1 MKFKTNSSLSLDW
14 YEAVDSDWQNFENA
28 DLLNQLMMDD
38 GVVSDDRLIICKH
51 YEELRS
57 NQTSSN

>member
-1 MKFKTNSSLSLDW
+1 MKLKTNSSLSLDW
-14 YEAVDSDWQNFENA
+14 YEAVNSDWQNFESA

-38 GVVSDDRLIICKH
+38 GVASDDRFIICKH

-57 NQTSSN
+57 DQPSSN

>member
-1 MKFKTNSSLSLDW
+1 MKLKTNSSLSLDW

-38 GVVSDDRLIICKH
+38 GVVSDDRFIICKH

-57 NQTSSN
+57 DQPSST